1 MPALVTNSKIWGE
14 MFGTR
19 EMHDIFSDEITVQL
33 YLDVEAALARAQSK
47 LGIIPKEAGDKI
59 THAAN
64 IKIIDWEILKK
75 RTEVVGYPILP
86 VVEQLSKNVADD
98 YGQFCHW
105 GATTQDIM
113 DTADVL
119 QMKKGLEL
127 LFADLNA
134 IFLSLSKII
143 KEHINTPMAG
153 RTHLQHALPI
163 PFGYKAATWLSGIDR
178 HIERLKEI
186 QNRLYNISFFGAAG
200 TLASLGEKDG
210 LNTQVELAKELSL
223 NVPDVRWHSIRDNFT
238 ETTGWLALVGSSLGK
253 IAYYIMLMMQ
263 TETQEVSEPF
273 LHGRG
278 SSSTMPQKRNPIS
291 SEVILA
297 CSKIL
302 REYHSS
308 MLDAMVLDHER
319 ATGQWQV
326 EWSSIPNAFIIAS
339 ASISSAK
346 FLLEGLEVSPENMIK
361 NMDKTKGLIVAESVM
376 MSLASHLGRQV
387 AHDLVY
393 DCCRKSLKENVPFL
407 DSLLSVKEIS
417 NIFDK
422 QELKKI
428 ISPTN
433 YLGASPAMAQKF
445 LDNRK

>member
-14 MFGTR
+14 MFGTN
-19 EMHDIFSDEITVQL
+19 EMRDIFSDETTVQL

-47 LGIIPKEAGDKI
+47 LGIIPKKAGEKI
-59 THAAN
+59 SHAAN
-64 IKIIDWEILKK
+64 IKFIDWDTLKK
-75 RTEVVGYPILP
+75 RTEIVGYPILP
-86 VVEQLSKNVADD
+86 IVEQLSKNVDD
-98 YGQFCHW
+98 EYGQYCHW

-119 QMKKGLEL
+119 QMKKGLDL
-127 LFADLNA
+127 LSTDLNA
-134 IFLSLSKII
+134 ISNALSKIVKKYI
-143 KEHINTPMAG
+143 KTPMAG

-178 HIERLKEI
+178 HIQRLEEI
-186 QNRLYNISFFGAAG
+186 KIRLFYISFFGAAG
-200 TLASLGEKDG
+200 TLASIGESDG
-210 LNTQVELAKELSL
+210 LKTQIQLAKELNL
-223 NVPDVRWHSIRDNFT
+223 KVPDVSWHSIRDNFC

-253 IAYYIMLMMQ
+253 IAYDIMLMMQ

-291 SEVILA
+291 AEVILA

-319 ATGQWQV
+319 ATGQWHV
-326 EWSSIPNAFIIAS
+326 EWNSIPNAFIIAS
-339 ASISSAK
+339 ASLNSAK
-346 FLLEGLEVSPENMIK
+346 FLLEGLEVSPERMK
-361 NMDKTKGLIVAESVM
+361 ENMDKTKGLIVAESVM
-376 MSLASHLGRQV
+376 MSLAPHIGRQV

-393 DCCRKSLKENVPFL
+393 DCCRKSLKERIPFL
-407 DSLLSVKEIS
+407 DCLLSIKEIS
-417 NIFDK
+417 NVFDK
-422 QELKKI
+422 QQLKKI
-428 ISPTN
+428 IDPTN
-433 YLGASPAMAQKF
+433 YLGASPSMAQKL
-445 LDNRK
+445 LDKR